1 MMSKEDIVRMTSKI
15 QLIKSKC
22 MNVKPRLGKS
32 DSKKTLNSVWM
43 DNEPLNDSVD
53 LDSEDPVESKG
64 HKVHLLRSVFQD
76 RPATVFFKY
85 PKCCGI

>member
-1 MMSKEDIVRMTSKI
+1 MTKEEILKINSKI

-43 DNEPLNDSVD
+43 DNEPLNESVD
-53 LDSEDPVESKG
+53 LDSEDPADKKG
-64 HKVHLLRSVFQD
+64 NKVHLMRSVFDD
-76 RPATVFFKY
+76 RPATIFFKY